1 MASEILGLFTS
12 PEQYRAQQQQQDE
25 QQALQYV
32 GMNPFARSEYGAYL
46 AGGQTGR
53 GLSSLFGME
62 DPQLKKIT
70 MRQQM
75 LTGAGGGPR
84 INLND
89 PGSMLRAANV
99 AQEQGD
105 PEFAQYLIGAANDL
119 AKNIADMRSKS
130 ATAAKTELSIA
141 QEEKLRDELSNLGPT
156 PTNEQVLAVVSKYG
170 SPEKI
175 MGVLQATQAAQ
186 ANREARREETQLKI
200 ESKKEDL
207 QAKIAADEKAR
218 QEKYDQDLKALEL
231 QLAGKKETQKLQQD
245 FIASQKAADREN
257 RKQAAELAK
266 ESKPLPSGIQ
276 KAEDAD
282 YDRATSAINL
292 ANEADKYVTN
302 IKSGNI
308 KFGIKDRLS
317 ITARSALGSNDP
329 DVIARNDFER
339 FKTTLINE
347 SLRLN
352 KGPQTEGDAQRAIK
366 ELQSA
371 ESPSDA
377 AKAIQKLRDLNAQT
391 AKDLENSIKRRRAN
405 SKLPMPE
412 IIFESPKFEPHV
424 FTNAD
429 YAALPKGTV
438 FIDPKGVRRKK
449 P

>member
-12 PEQYRAQQQQQDE
+12 PEQYRAMQDQQTQREAIQYAGLTPFQRADVSLYSGGK
-25 QQALQYV
+25 QLGQAV
-32 GMNPFARSEYGAYL
+32 GG
-46 AGGQTGR
+46 
-53 GLSSLFGME
+53 LFGME
-62 DPQLKKIT
+62 DPQLRKIS

-75 LTGAGGGPR
+75 LTGAGGNPR

-89 PGSMLRAANV
+89 PGSMLRAANL

-141 QEEKLRDELSNLGPT
+141 QEEKLREELGNLGPT

-175 MGVLQATQAAQ
+175 MGVLQATQTAQ
-186 ANREARREETQLKI
+186 ANREARKEETQLKI

-207 QAKIAADEKAR
+207 QAKIAADAQAR

-231 QLAGKKETQKLQQD
+231 RFADKKETQRLQQD

-257 RKQAAELAK
+257 RRAMAELAR

-282 YDRATSAINL
+282 YDAAQAAINL
-292 ANEADKYVTN
+292 ATDADKYLTS

-308 KFGIKDRLS
+308 KFGLKDRIS
-317 ITARSALGSNDP
+317 ITARSALGSGDP
-329 DVIARNDFER
+329 DVVARNDFER
-339 FKTTLINE
+339 FKTTLVNE

-352 KGPQTEGDAQRAIK
+352 KGTQTEGDAARAAK
-366 ELQSA
+366 ELQGA
-371 ESPSDA
+371 ESAADA
-377 AKAIQKLRDLNAQT
+377 GKAIQTLRDLNARR
-391 AKDLENSIKRRRAN
+391 AGDYKSAIERRRAN
-405 SKLPMPE
+405 AKLPMPE
-412 IIFESPKFEPHV
+412 MIFESPKFEPHV

-438 FIDPKGVRRKK
+438 FIDDKGVRRRK

>member
-12 PEQYRAQQQQQDE
+12 PEQYRAAQDQQTQN
-25 QQALQYV
+25 AAIQYAGMSPFQRADVSLYTGGRQLGNAV
-32 GMNPFARSEYGAYL
+32 G
-46 AGGQTGR
+46 
-53 GLSSLFGME
+53 SLFGME

-175 MGVLQATQAAQ
+175 MGVLQATQTAQ
-186 ANREARREETQLKI
+186 AGREARREETQLKI

-282 YDRATSAINL
+282 YDAAQAAINL
-292 ANEADKYVTN
+292 ATDADKYLTS

-308 KFGIKDRLS
+308 KFGVKDRMS

-329 DVIARNDFER
+329 DVVARNDFER
-339 FKTTLINE
+339 FKKTIINE

-352 KGPQTEGDAQRAIK
+352 KGTQTEGDATRAAK
-366 ELQSA
+366 ELEGA
-371 ESPSDA
+371 ESAADA
-377 AKAIQKLRDLNAQT
+377 GKAIQTLRDLNSRRAGDY
-391 AKDLENSIKRRRAN
+391 KSSIERRRKN

>member
-12 PEQYRAQQQQQDE
+12 PEQYQAMQGQQARGE
-25 QQALQYV
+25 ALQYASL
-32 GMNPFARSEYGAYL
+32 NPFQRADLGLYMGGRQLGQA
-46 AGGQTGR
+46 AG
-53 GLSSLFGME
+53 SLFGIQ
-62 DPQLKKIT
+62 DPQLQKIT

-75 LTGAGGGPR
+75 LTGAGGSPR

-89 PGSMLRAANV
+89 PNSMLRAANV

-119 AKNIADMRSKS
+119 AKNMAEMRSKS

-175 MGVLQATQAAQ
+175 MGVLQATQTAQ
-186 ANREARREETQLKI
+186 ANREARKEETQLKI
-200 ESKKEDL
+200 EQKKEDL
-207 QAKIAADEKAR
+207 QAKIVADEKAR
-218 QEKYDQDLKALEL
+218 QEKYDRDLALLRERMAS
-231 QLAGKKETQKLQQD
+231 QAEQAKLQRD
-245 FIASQKAADREN
+245 FLASQKEADREN
-257 RKQAAELAK
+257 RRLSAELAK
-266 ESKPLPSGIQ
+266 ESKPLPAGIQ

-282 YDRATSAINL
+282 YDAAQAAINL
-292 ANEADKYVTN
+292 ANDANKYLTS

-308 KFGIKDRLS
+308 KFGLKDRMS

-329 DVIARNDFER
+329 DVVARNDFER
-339 FKTTLINE
+339 FKTTLVNE

-352 KGPQTEGDAQRAIK
+352 KGTQTEGDAARAAK
-366 ELQSA
+366 ELQGA
-371 ESPSDA
+371 ESAADA
-377 AKAIQKLRDLNAQT
+377 GKAIQTLRDLNARR
-391 AKDLENSIKRRRAN
+391 AADYKSNIERRRAN
-405 SKLPMPE
+405 AKLPMPE
-412 IIFESPKFEPHV
+412 MIFESPKFEPHV

-438 FIDPKGVRRKK
+438 FIDPQGVRRKK

>member
-12 PEQYRAQQQQQDE
+12 PEQYRAMQDQQTQR
-25 QQALQYV
+25 QAIQYAGLTPFQRADVSLYSGGKQLGQAV
-32 GMNPFARSEYGAYL
+32 GG
-46 AGGQTGR
+46 
-53 GLSSLFGME
+53 LFGME
-62 DPQLKKIT
+62 DPQLRKIS

-75 LTGAGGGPR
+75 LTGANGGVGIDLR
-84 INLND
+84 D
-89 PGSMLRAANV
+89 PNSMLRAAEM
-99 AQEQGD
+99 AQQFD
-105 PEFAQYLIGAANDL
+105 PEFAQGLVIAANDL
-119 AKNIADMRSKS
+119 AKNMAEMRSKS

-141 QEEKLRDELSNLGPT
+141 QEEKLREELGNLGPT

-175 MGVLQATQAAQ
+175 MGVLQATQTAQ

-231 QLAGKKETQKLQQD
+231 RFADKKETQRLQQN
-245 FIASQKAADREN
+245 FIASQKEADREN
-257 RKQAAELAK
+257 RRAMAELAK
-266 ESKPLPSGIQ
+266 ESKPLPAGIQ

-282 YDRATSAINL
+282 YDAAQAAINL
-292 ANEADKYVTN
+292 ATDADKYLTS

-308 KFGIKDRLS
+308 KFGLKDRIS
-317 ITARSALGSNDP
+317 ITARSALGSGDP
-329 DVIARNDFER
+329 DVVARNDFER
-339 FKTTLINE
+339 FKTTLVNE

-352 KGPQTEGDAQRAIK
+352 KGTQTEGDAARAAK
-366 ELQSA
+366 ELQGA
-371 ESPSDA
+371 ESAADA
-377 AKAIQKLRDLNAQT
+377 GKAIQTLRDLNARR
-391 AKDLENSIKRRRAN
+391 AGDYKGNIERRRAN
-405 SKLPMPE
+405 AKLPMPE
-412 IIFESPKFEPHV
+412 MIFESPKFEPHV

-438 FIDPKGVRRKK
+438 FIDDKGVRRKK

>member
-12 PEQYRAQQQQQDE
+12 PEQYRAMQGQQTQNE
-25 QQALQYV
+25 ALQYASL
-32 GMNPFARSEYGAYL
+32 NPFQRADVSLYS
-46 AGGQTGR
+46 GGKQLGQAV
-53 GLSSLFGME
+53 GSLFGME
-62 DPQLKKIT
+62 DPQLRKIS

-75 LTGAGGGPR
+75 LTGAGGAPR

-119 AKNIADMRSKS
+119 AKNMAEMRAKS

-141 QEEKLRDELSNLGPT
+141 QEEKLREELGNLGPT

-175 MGVLQATQAAQ
+175 MGVLQATQTAQ
-186 ANREARREETQLKI
+186 ANREARKEEKQLMLDQRTQELADKAAQRERELEVAHARRLEELRQRGADAK
-200 ESKKEDL
+200 DL
-207 QAKIAADEKAR
+207 QAQRSADKRE
-218 QEKYDQDLKALEL
+218 LEA
-231 QLAGKKETQKLQQD
+231 QRLADKKEARDL
-245 FIASQKAADREN
+245 AAAN
-257 RKQAAELAK
+257 
-266 ESKPLPSGIQ
+266 KPLPSGIQ

-282 YDRATSAINL
+282 YDASTAAINL
-292 ANEADKYVTN
+292 ANDADKYLTS

-308 KFGIKDRLS
+308 KFGIKDKIS
-317 ITARSALGSNDP
+317 IAARSAMGSNDP
-329 DVIARNDFER
+329 DVVARNDFER
-339 FKTTLINE
+339 FKTTLVNE

-352 KGPQTEGDAQRAIK
+352 KGTQTEGDAARAAK
-366 ELQSA
+366 ELQGA
-371 ESPSDA
+371 ESAADA
-377 AKAIQKLRDLNAQT
+377 GKAIQTLRDLNARR
-391 AKDLENSIKRRRAN
+391 ANDLKNNIERRRAN
-405 SKLPMPE
+405 AKLPMPE
-412 IIFESPKFEPHV
+412 MIFESPKFEPHV

-438 FIDPKGVRRKK
+438 FIDDKGVRRRK

>member
-12 PEQYRAQQQQQDE
+12 PEQYRAMQDQQTQKEAIQYAGLTPFQRADVSLYTGGK
-25 QQALQYV
+25 QLGQAV
-32 GMNPFARSEYGAYL
+32 GG
-46 AGGQTGR
+46 
-53 GLSSLFGME
+53 LFGME
-62 DPQLKKIT
+62 DPQLRKIS

-75 LTGAGGGPR
+75 LTGAGGNPR

-89 PGSMLRAANV
+89 PGSMLRAANL

-119 AKNIADMRSKS
+119 AKNMADMRAKS

-141 QEEKLRDELSNLGPT
+141 QEEKLREELGNLGPT

-175 MGVLQATQAAQ
+175 MGVLQATQTAQ
-186 ANREARREETQLKI
+186 ANREARKEETTLKI

-207 QAKIAADEKAR
+207 QAKIAADAQAR
-218 QEKYDQDLKALEL
+218 QEAFDRQMALARENNASREY
-231 QLAGKKETQKLQQD
+231 QAKLQRD
-245 FIASQKAADREN
+245 FLASQKEADREN
-257 RKQAAELAK
+257 RRLAAELAQA
-266 ESKPLPSGIQ
+266 SKPLPSGIQ

-282 YDRATSAINL
+282 YDAAQAAINL
-292 ANEADKYVTN
+292 ATDADKYLTS

-308 KFGIKDRLS
+308 KFGLKDRIS
-317 ITARSALGSNDP
+317 ITARSALGSGDP
-329 DVIARNDFER
+329 DVVARNDFER
-339 FKTTLINE
+339 FKTTLVNE

-352 KGPQTEGDAQRAIK
+352 KGTQTEGDAARAAK
-366 ELQSA
+366 ELQGA
-371 ESPSDA
+371 ESAADA
-377 AKAIQKLRDLNAQT
+377 GKAIQTLRDLNARRAADYKNT
-391 AKDLENSIKRRRAN
+391 IERRRAN
-405 SKLPMPE
+405 AKLPMPE
-412 IIFESPKFEPHV
+412 MIFESPKFEPHV

-438 FIDPKGVRRKK
+438 FIDDKGVRRRK

>member
-12 PEQYRAQQQQQDE
+12 PEQYRAMQDQQTQRE
-25 QQALQYV
+25 AIQYA
-32 GMNPFARSEYGAYL
+32 GLNPFQRADVSLYT
-46 AGGQTGR
+46 GGKQLGQAI
-53 GLSSLFGME
+53 GGLFGLE
-62 DPQLKKIT
+62 DPQLRKIS

-75 LTGAGGGPR
+75 LTGAGGAPR

-89 PGSMLRAANV
+89 PGSMLRAANL

-119 AKNIADMRSKS
+119 AKNIADMRAKS

-141 QEEKLRDELSNLGPT
+141 QEEKLREELGNLGPT

-175 MGVLQATQAAQ
+175 MGVLQATQTAQ
-186 ANREARREETQLKI
+186 ANREARKEETQLKI

-207 QAKIAADEKAR
+207 QAKIAADAQAR
-218 QEKYDQDLKALEL
+218 QEAYDR
-231 QLAGKKETQKLQQD
+231 QLALARENNASRAEQAKLQRD
-245 FIASQKAADREN
+245 FIANENRQKAEDRKALADLT
-257 RKQAAELAK
+257 AAA
-266 ESKPLPSGIQ
+266 KPLPAGIQ

-282 YDRATSAINL
+282 YDSAQLAINL
-292 ANEADKYVTN
+292 ANDADKYLSN

-308 KFGIKDRLS
+308 KFGIKDKIS
-317 ITARSALGSNDP
+317 IAARSAMGSNDP
-329 DVIARNDFER
+329 DVVARNDFER

-352 KGPQTEGDAQRAIK
+352 KGPQTEGDAIRATN
-366 ELQSA
+366 ELRAA
-371 ESPSDA
+371 ESAADA
-377 AKAIQKLRDLNAQT
+377 GKAIQTLRDLNARR
-391 AKDLENSIKRRRAN
+391 AKDLEESIKRRRTN

-412 IIFESPKFEPHV
+412 MIFESPKFEPHV

-438 FIDPKGVRRKK
+438 FIDDKGVRRRK

>member
-1 MASEILGLFTS
+1 
-12 PEQYRAQQQQQDE
+12 
-25 QQALQYV
+25 
-32 GMNPFARSEYGAYL
+32 
-46 AGGQTGR
+46 
-53 GLSSLFGME
+53 
-62 DPQLKKIT
+62 
-70 MRQQM
+70 M
-75 LTGAGGGPR
+75 LTGAGGNPR

-89 PGSMLRAANV
+89 PASMLRAAEV
-99 AQEQGD
+99 AQQFD
-105 PEFAQYLIGAANDL
+105 PEFAQGLIVAANDL

-141 QEEKLRDELSNLGPT
+141 QEEKLREELGNLGPT

-175 MGVLQATQAAQ
+175 MGVLQATQTAQ
-186 ANREARREETQLKI
+186 ANREARKEETALKI

-207 QAKIAADEKAR
+207 QAKIAADAQAR
-218 QEKYDQDLKALEL
+218 QEAFDR
-231 QLAGKKETQKLQQD
+231 QLALARENNASRESMAKLQRD
-245 FIASQKAADREN
+245 FLASQKEADREN
-257 RKQAAELAK
+257 RRAMAELAK
-266 ESKPLPSGIQ
+266 ESKPLPAGIQ

-282 YDRATSAINL
+282 YDAAQAAINL
-292 ANEADKYVTN
+292 ATDADKYLTS

-308 KFGIKDRLS
+308 KFGLKDRMS

-339 FKTTLINE
+339 FKTTLVNE

-352 KGPQTEGDAQRAIK
+352 KGTQTEGDAARAAK

-371 ESPSDA
+371 ESAADA
-377 AKAIQKLRDLNAQT
+377 GKAIQTLRDLNARR
-391 AKDLENSIKRRRAN
+391 AADYKNSIERRRAN
-405 SKLPMPE
+405 AKLPMPE
-412 IIFESPKFEPHV
+412 MIFESPKFEPHV

-438 FIDPKGVRRKK
+438 FIDDKGVRRRK

>member
-1 MASEILGLFTS
+1 MQG
-12 PEQYRAQQQQQDE
+12 QQTQNE
-25 QQALQYV
+25 ALQYASL
-32 GMNPFARSEYGAYL
+32 NPFQRADVSLYS
-46 AGGQTGR
+46 GGKQLGQAV
-53 GLSSLFGME
+53 GSLFGME
-62 DPQLKKIT
+62 DPQLRKIS

-75 LTGAGGGPR
+75 LTGAGGAPR

-119 AKNIADMRSKS
+119 AKNMAEMRAKS

-141 QEEKLRDELSNLGPT
+141 QEEKLREELGNLGPT

-175 MGVLQATQAAQ
+175 MGVLQATQTAQ
-186 ANREARREETQLKI
+186 ANREARKEETTLKLDQRKQELI
-200 ESKKEDL
+200 DKAEND
-207 QAKIAADEKAR
+207 AKAR

-231 QLAGKKETQKLQQD
+231 RFADKRETQKLQQD

-257 RKQAAELAK
+257 RRAMTELAQA
-266 ESKPLPSGIQ
+266 SKPLPPGIQ

-282 YDRATSAINL
+282 YDASTAAINL
-292 ANEADKYVTN
+292 ANDADKYLTS

-308 KFGIKDRLS
+308 KFGIKDKIS
-317 ITARSALGSNDP
+317 IAARSAMGSNDP
-329 DVIARNDFER
+329 DVVARNDFER
-339 FKTTLINE
+339 FKTTLVNE

-352 KGPQTEGDAQRAIK
+352 KGTQTEGDAARAAK
-366 ELQSA
+366 ELQGA
-371 ESPSDA
+371 ESAADA
-377 AKAIQKLRDLNAQT
+377 GKAIQTLRDLNARR
-391 AKDLENSIKRRRAN
+391 ANDLKNNIERRRAN
-405 SKLPMPE
+405 AKLPMPE
-412 IIFESPKFEPHV
+412 MIFESPKFEPHV

-438 FIDPKGVRRKK
+438 FIDDKGVRRRK

>member
-25 QQALQYV
+25 QQALQYA
-32 GMNPFARSEYGAYL
+32 GMNPFARSEYSAYL
-46 AGGQTGR
+46 AGGQIGR

-62 DPQLKKIT
+62 DPQLRKIS

-75 LTGAGGGPR
+75 LTGAGGAPR

-89 PGSMLRAANV
+89 PNSMLRAANV

-141 QEEKLRDELSNLGPT
+141 QEEKLREELGSLGPT

-175 MGVLQATQAAQ
+175 MGVLQATQTAQ
-186 ANREARREETQLKI
+186 ANREARKEEKQLMLDQRTQELADKAAQRERELEVAHARRLEELKQRGADA
-200 ESKKEDL
+200 KDL
-207 QAKIAADEKAR
+207 QAQRSADKRE
-218 QEKYDQDLKALEL
+218 LEA
-231 QLAGKKETQKLQQD
+231 QRLADKKEARD
-245 FIASQKAADREN
+245 FAAAN
-257 RKQAAELAK
+257 
-266 ESKPLPSGIQ
+266 KPLPSGIQ

-282 YDRATSAINL
+282 YDAAQAAINL
-292 ANEADKYVTN
+292 AKDADKYLTS

-308 KFGIKDRLS
+308 KFGLKDRIS
-317 ITARSALGSNDP
+317 ITARSALGSGDP
-329 DVIARNDFER
+329 DVVARNDFER
-339 FKTTLINE
+339 FKTTLVNE

-352 KGPQTEGDAQRAIK
+352 KGTQTEGDAARAAK
-366 ELQSA
+366 ELQGA
-371 ESPSDA
+371 ESAADA
-377 AKAIQKLRDLNAQT
+377 GKAIQTLRDLNARR
-391 AKDLENSIKRRRAN
+391 AGDYKSAIERRRAN
-405 SKLPMPE
+405 AKLAMPE
-412 IIFESPKFEPHV
+412 MIFESPKFEPHV

-438 FIDPKGVRRKK
+438 FIDPQGVRRKK

>member
-12 PEQYRAQQQQQDE
+12 PEQYRAMQDQQTRN
-25 QQALQYV
+25 QALQYAEL
-32 GMNPFARSEYGAYL
+32 NPFQRADVSLYSG
-46 AGGQTGR
+46 GR
-53 GLSSLFGME
+53 GLVDAGARLFGVE
-62 DPQLKKIT
+62 DPQLRKIS

-75 LTGAGGGPR
+75 LTGAGGAPR

-89 PGSMLRAANV
+89 PNSMLRAANV

-119 AKNIADMRSKS
+119 AKNIAEMRSKS

-141 QEEKLRDELSNLGPT
+141 QEEKLREELGSLGPT

-175 MGVLQATQAAQ
+175 MGVLQATQTAQ
-186 ANREARREETQLKI
+186 ANREARKEETQLKI

-207 QAKIAADEKAR
+207 QAKIAAEEKAR
-218 QEKYDQDLKALEL
+218 QEKYDRDLALLRERMAS
-231 QLAGKKETQKLQQD
+231 QADQAKLQRD
-245 FIASQKAADREN
+245 FLASQKEADREN
-257 RKQAAELAK
+257 RRLTAELAK

-282 YDRATSAINL
+282 YDAAQAAINL
-292 ANEADKYVTN
+292 AKDADKYLTS

-308 KFGIKDRLS
+308 KFGLKDRIS
-317 ITARSALGSNDP
+317 ITARSALGSGDP
-329 DVIARNDFER
+329 DVVARNDFER
-339 FKTTLINE
+339 FKTTLVNE

-352 KGPQTEGDAQRAIK
+352 KGTQTEGDAARAAK
-366 ELQSA
+366 ELQGA
-371 ESPSDA
+371 ESAADA
-377 AKAIQKLRDLNAQT
+377 GKAIQTLRDLNARR
-391 AKDLENSIKRRRAN
+391 AGDYKSAIERRRAN
-405 SKLPMPE
+405 AKLAMPE
-412 IIFESPKFEPHV
+412 MIFESPKFEPHV

-438 FIDPKGVRRKK
+438 FIDPQGVRRKK

>member
-12 PEQYRAQQQQQDE
+12 PEQYRAMQDQQTQREAIQYAGLTPFQRADVSLYSGGK
-25 QQALQYV
+25 QLGQAV
-32 GMNPFARSEYGAYL
+32 GG
-46 AGGQTGR
+46 
-53 GLSSLFGME
+53 LFGME
-62 DPQLKKIT
+62 DPQLRKIS

-75 LTGAGGGPR
+75 LTGAGGNPR

-89 PGSMLRAANV
+89 PGSMLRAANL

-141 QEEKLRDELSNLGPT
+141 QEEKLREELGNLGPT

-175 MGVLQATQAAQ
+175 MGVLQATQTAQ
-186 ANREARREETQLKI
+186 ANREARKEETTLKI

-207 QAKIAADEKAR
+207 QVKIAADAQAR
-218 QEKYDQDLKALEL
+218 QEAFDRQMALARENNASREY
-231 QLAGKKETQKLQQD
+231 QAKLQRD
-245 FIASQKAADREN
+245 FLASQKEADREN
-257 RKQAAELAK
+257 RRLAAELAQA
-266 ESKPLPSGIQ
+266 SKPLPSGIQ

-282 YDRATSAINL
+282 YDAAQAAINL
-292 ANEADKYVTN
+292 ATDADKYLTS

-308 KFGIKDRLS
+308 KFGLKDRIS
-317 ITARSALGSNDP
+317 ITARSALGSGDP
-329 DVIARNDFER
+329 DVVARNDFER
-339 FKTTLINE
+339 FKTTLVNE

-352 KGPQTEGDAQRAIK
+352 KGTQTEGDAARAAK
-366 ELQSA
+366 ELQGA
-371 ESPSDA
+371 ESAADA
-377 AKAIQKLRDLNAQT
+377 GKAIQTLRDLNARRAADYKNT
-391 AKDLENSIKRRRAN
+391 IERRRAN
-405 SKLPMPE
+405 AKLPMPE
-412 IIFESPKFEPHV
+412 MIFESPKFEPHV

-438 FIDPKGVRRKK
+438 FIDDKGVRRRK

>member
-12 PEQYRAQQQQQDE
+12 PEQYRSMQDQQTQREAIQYAGLTPFQRADVSLYTGGK
-25 QQALQYV
+25 QLGQAV
-32 GMNPFARSEYGAYL
+32 G
-46 AGGQTGR
+46 
-53 GLSSLFGME
+53 SLFGME
-62 DPQLKKIT
+62 DPQLRKIS

-75 LTGAGGGPR
+75 LTGAGGAPR

-89 PGSMLRAANV
+89 PGSMLRAANI

-105 PEFAQYLIGAANDL
+105 PEFAQYLINASNDL
-119 AKNIADMRSKS
+119 AKNMAEMRSKS

-141 QEEKLRDELSNLGPT
+141 QEEKLREELGNLGPT

-175 MGVLQATQAAQ
+175 MGVLQATQTAQ

-207 QAKIAADEKAR
+207 QAKIAADAQAR

-231 QLAGKKETQKLQQD
+231 RFADKKET
-245 FIASQKAADREN
+245 
-257 RKQAAELAK
+257 
-266 ESKPLPSGIQ
+266 Q

-282 YDRATSAINL
+282 YDAAQAAINL
-292 ANEADKYVTN
+292 AKDADKYLTS

-308 KFGIKDRLS
+308 KFGLKDRIS
-317 ITARSALGSNDP
+317 ITARSALGSGDP
-329 DVIARNDFER
+329 DVVARNDFER
-339 FKTTLINE
+339 FKTTLVNE

-352 KGPQTEGDAQRAIK
+352 KGTQTEGDAARAAK
-366 ELQSA
+366 ELQGA
-371 ESPSDA
+371 ESAADA
-377 AKAIQKLRDLNAQT
+377 GKAIQTLRDLNARR
-391 AKDLENSIKRRRAN
+391 AGDYKSAIERRRAN
-405 SKLPMPE
+405 AKLAMPE
-412 IIFESPKFEPHV
+412 MIFESPKFEPHV

-438 FIDPKGVRRKK
+438 FIDDKGVRRKK

>member
-12 PEQYRAQQQQQDE
+12 PEQYRAAQD
-25 QQALQYV
+25 QQAQAAAIQY
-32 GMNPFARSEYGAYL
+32 A
-46 AGGQTGR
+46 
-53 GLSSLFGME
+53 GLSPFQRADVSLYTGGRQLGQAAGSLFGME

-75 LTGAGGGPR
+75 LTGAGGNPR

-89 PGSMLRAANV
+89 PASMLRAAEV
-99 AQEQGD
+99 AQQFD
-105 PEFAQYLIGAANDL
+105 PEFAQGLIVAANDL

-141 QEEKLRDELSNLGPT
+141 QEEKLREELGNLGPT

-175 MGVLQATQAAQ
+175 MGVLQATQTAQ
-186 ANREARREETQLKI
+186 ANREARKEETALKI

-207 QAKIAADEKAR
+207 QAKIAADAQAR
-218 QEKYDQDLKALEL
+218 QEAFDR
-231 QLAGKKETQKLQQD
+231 QLALARENNASRESMAKLQRD
-245 FIASQKAADREN
+245 FLASQKEADREN
-257 RKQAAELAK
+257 RRAMAELAK
-266 ESKPLPSGIQ
+266 ESKPLPAGIQ

-282 YDRATSAINL
+282 YDAAQAAINL
-292 ANEADKYVTN
+292 ATDADKYLTS

-308 KFGIKDRLS
+308 KFGLKDRMS

-339 FKTTLINE
+339 FKTTLVNE

-352 KGPQTEGDAQRAIK
+352 KGTQTEGDAARAAK

-371 ESPSDA
+371 ESAADA
-377 AKAIQKLRDLNAQT
+377 GKAIQTLRDLNARR
-391 AKDLENSIKRRRAN
+391 AADYKNSIERRRAN
-405 SKLPMPE
+405 AKLPMPE
-412 IIFESPKFEPHV
+412 MIFESPKFEPHV

-438 FIDPKGVRRKK
+438 FIDDKGVRRRK

>member
-12 PEQYRAQQQQQDE
+12 PEQYQAQQNQQIQN
-25 QQALQYV
+25 QAIQYAGMSPFQRADVSLYTGGRQLGQAV
-32 GMNPFARSEYGAYL
+32 G
-46 AGGQTGR
+46 
-53 GLSSLFGME
+53 SLFGME

-75 LTGAGGGPR
+75 LTGAGGAPR

-89 PGSMLRAANV
+89 PGSMLRAANI

-105 PEFAQYLIGAANDL
+105 PEFAQYLINAGNDL
-119 AKNIADMRSKS
+119 AKNMAEMRSKS
-130 ATAAKTELSIA
+130 ATAAKTELGIA

-175 MGVLQATQAAQ
+175 MGVLQATQTAQ
-186 ANREARREETQLKI
+186 ATREARKEETTAKI

-207 QAKIAADEKAR
+207 QTKIAADAQAR
-218 QEKYDQDLKALEL
+218 QEAYDRQLALARENNASRADQAKLQREFVANENRQKAEDRKALAD
-231 QLAGKKETQKLQQD
+231 LA
-245 FIASQKAADREN
+245 AA
-257 RKQAAELAK
+257 
-266 ESKPLPSGIQ
+266 SKPLPAGIQ

-282 YDRATSAINL
+282 YDAAQSAINL
-292 ANEADKYVTN
+292 AKDADKYLTS

-308 KFGIKDRLS
+308 KFGLKDRIS

-329 DVIARNDFER
+329 DVVARNDFER
-339 FKTTLINE
+339 FKTTIVNE

-352 KGPQTEGDAQRAIK
+352 KGTQTEGDAIRAAK
-366 ELQSA
+366 ELQGA
-371 ESPSDA
+371 ESAADA
-377 AKAIQKLRDLNAQT
+377 GKAIQTLRDLNARR
-391 AKDLENSIKRRRAN
+391 AGDYKSSIERRRAN

-412 IIFESPKFEPHV
+412 MIFESPKFEPHV

-429 YAALPKGTV
+429 YAALPKGAV
-438 FIDPKGVRRKK
+438 FIDDKGVRRKK

>member
-62 DPQLKKIT
+62 DPQLRKIS

-75 LTGAGGGPR
+75 LTGAGGAPR

-89 PGSMLRAANV
+89 PGSMLRAANL

-119 AKNIADMRSKS
+119 AKNIADMRAKS

-141 QEEKLRDELSNLGPT
+141 QEEKLREELGNLGPT

-175 MGVLQATQAAQ
+175 MGVLQATQTAQ
-186 ANREARREETQLKI
+186 ANREARKEETQLKI

-207 QAKIAADEKAR
+207 QAKIAADAQAR
-218 QEKYDQDLKALEL
+218 QEAYDRQVALARENNASREN
-231 QLAGKKETQKLQQD
+231 LAKLQRD
-245 FIASQKAADREN
+245 FLASQKEADREN
-257 RKQAAELAK
+257 RRAVAELAR
-266 ESKPLPSGIQ
+266 ESKSLPSGIQ

-282 YDRATSAINL
+282 YDAAQAAINL
-292 ANEADKYVTN
+292 ASDADKYLSN

-308 KFGIKDRLS
+308 KFGIKDKIS
-317 ITARSALGSNDP
+317 IAARSAMGSNDP
-329 DVIARNDFER
+329 DVVARNDFER

-352 KGPQTEGDAQRAIK
+352 KGPQTEGDAIRATN
-366 ELQSA
+366 ELKAA
-371 ESPSDA
+371 ESAADA
-377 AKAIQKLRDLNAQT
+377 GKAIQTLRDLNARR
-391 AKDLENSIKRRRAN
+391 AGDYKSAIERRRAN
-405 SKLPMPE
+405 AKLPMPE
-412 IIFESPKFEPHV
+412 MIFESPKFEPHV

-438 FIDPKGVRRKK
+438 FIDDKGVRRRK

>member
-12 PEQYRAQQQQQDE
+12 PEQYRAMQGQQTQNE
-25 QQALQYV
+25 ALQYASL
-32 GMNPFARSEYGAYL
+32 NPFQRADVSLYS
-46 AGGQTGR
+46 GGKQLGQAV
-53 GLSSLFGME
+53 GSLFGME
-62 DPQLKKIT
+62 DPQLRKIS

-75 LTGAGGGPR
+75 LTGAGGAPR

-119 AKNIADMRSKS
+119 AKNMAEMRAKS

-141 QEEKLRDELSNLGPT
+141 QEEKLREELGNLGPT

-175 MGVLQATQAAQ
+175 MGVLQATQTAQ
-186 ANREARREETQLKI
+186 ANREARKEETTLKLDQRKQELI
-200 ESKKEDL
+200 DKAEND
-207 QAKIAADEKAR
+207 AKAR

-231 QLAGKKETQKLQQD
+231 RFADKRETQKLQQD

-257 RKQAAELAK
+257 RRAMTELAQA
-266 ESKPLPSGIQ
+266 SKPLPPGIQ

-282 YDRATSAINL
+282 YDASTAAINL
-292 ANEADKYVTN
+292 ANDADKYLTS

-308 KFGIKDRLS
+308 KFGIKDKIS
-317 ITARSALGSNDP
+317 IAARSAMGSNDP
-329 DVIARNDFER
+329 DVVARNDFER
-339 FKTTLINE
+339 FKTTLVNE

-352 KGPQTEGDAQRAIK
+352 KGTQTEGDAARAAK
-366 ELQSA
+366 ELQGA
-371 ESPSDA
+371 ESAADA
-377 AKAIQKLRDLNAQT
+377 GKAIQTLRDLNARR
-391 AKDLENSIKRRRAN
+391 ANDLKNNIERRRAN
-405 SKLPMPE
+405 AKLPMPE
-412 IIFESPKFEPHV
+412 MIFESPKFEPHV

-438 FIDPKGVRRKK
+438 FIDDKGVRRRK

>member
-12 PEQYRAQQQQQDE
+12 PEQYRAMQGQQTQNE
-25 QQALQYV
+25 ALQYASL
-32 GMNPFARSEYGAYL
+32 NPFQRADVSLYS
-46 AGGQTGR
+46 GGKQLGQAV
-53 GLSSLFGME
+53 GSLFGME
-62 DPQLKKIT
+62 DPQLRKIS

-75 LTGAGGGPR
+75 LTGAGGAPR

-119 AKNIADMRSKS
+119 AKNMADMRSKS

-141 QEEKLRDELSNLGPT
+141 QEEKLREELGNLGPT

-175 MGVLQATQAAQ
+175 MGVLQATQTAQ
-186 ANREARREETQLKI
+186 ANREARKEETTLKLDQRKQELI
-200 ESKKEDL
+200 DKAEND
-207 QAKIAADEKAR
+207 AKAR

-231 QLAGKKETQKLQQD
+231 RFADKRETQKLQQD

-257 RKQAAELAK
+257 RRAMTELAQA
-266 ESKPLPSGIQ
+266 SKPLPPGIQ

-282 YDRATSAINL
+282 YDASTAAINL
-292 ANEADKYVTN
+292 ANDADKYLTS

-308 KFGIKDRLS
+308 KFGIKDKIS
-317 ITARSALGSNDP
+317 IAARSAMGSNDP
-329 DVIARNDFER
+329 DVVARNDFER
-339 FKTTLINE
+339 FKTTLVNE

-352 KGPQTEGDAQRAIK
+352 KGTQTEGDAARAAK
-366 ELQSA
+366 ELQGA
-371 ESPSDA
+371 ESAADA
-377 AKAIQKLRDLNAQT
+377 GKAIQTLRDLNARR
-391 AKDLENSIKRRRAN
+391 ANDLKNNIERRRAN
-405 SKLPMPE
+405 AKLPMPE
-412 IIFESPKFEPHV
+412 MIFESPKFEPHV

-438 FIDPKGVRRKK
+438 FIDDKGVRRRK

>member
-12 PEQYRAQQQQQDE
+12 PEQYRSMQDQQTQKEAIQYAGLTPFQRADVSLYTGGK
-25 QQALQYV
+25 QLGQAV
-32 GMNPFARSEYGAYL
+32 GG
-46 AGGQTGR
+46 
-53 GLSSLFGME
+53 LFGME
-62 DPQLKKIT
+62 DPQLRKIS

-75 LTGAGGGPR
+75 LTGAGGNPR

-89 PGSMLRAANV
+89 PGSMLRAANL

-141 QEEKLRDELSNLGPT
+141 QEEKLREELGNLGPT

-175 MGVLQATQAAQ
+175 MGVLQATQTAQ
-186 ANREARREETQLKI
+186 ANREARKEETQLKI

-207 QAKIAADEKAR
+207 QAKIAADAQAR
-218 QEKYDQDLKALEL
+218 QEAFDRQMALARENNASREY
-231 QLAGKKETQKLQQD
+231 QAKLQRD
-245 FIASQKAADREN
+245 FLASQKEADREN
-257 RKQAAELAK
+257 RRAVAELAK
-266 ESKPLPSGIQ
+266 ESKPLPAGIQ

-282 YDRATSAINL
+282 YDSAQLAINL
-292 ANEADKYVTN
+292 ASDADKYLSN

-308 KFGIKDRLS
+308 KFGIKDKIS
-317 ITARSALGSNDP
+317 IAARSAMGSNDP
-329 DVIARNDFER
+329 DVVARNDFER

-352 KGPQTEGDAQRAIK
+352 KGPQTEGDAIRATN
-366 ELQSA
+366 ELKAA
-371 ESPSDA
+371 ESAADA
-377 AKAIQKLRDLNAQT
+377 GKAIQTLRDLNARR
-391 AKDLENSIKRRRAN
+391 AKNLEESIKRRRAN
-405 SKLPMPE
+405 AKLAMPE
-412 IIFESPKFEPHV
+412 MIFESPKFEPHV

-438 FIDPKGVRRKK
+438 FIDDKGVRRKK

>member
-12 PEQYRAQQQQQDE
+12 PEQYRAMQDQQTQREAIQYAGLTPFQRADVSLYTGGK
-25 QQALQYV
+25 QLGQAV
-32 GMNPFARSEYGAYL
+32 GG
-46 AGGQTGR
+46 
-53 GLSSLFGME
+53 LFGME
-62 DPQLKKIT
+62 DPQLRKIT

-75 LTGAGGGPR
+75 LTGAGGAPR

-89 PGSMLRAANV
+89 PGSMLRAANL

-119 AKNIADMRSKS
+119 AKNIADMRAKS

-141 QEEKLRDELSNLGPT
+141 QEEKLREELGNLGPT

-175 MGVLQATQAAQ
+175 MGVLQATQTAQ
-186 ANREARREETQLKI
+186 ANREARKEETQLKI

-207 QAKIAADEKAR
+207 QAKIAADAQAR
-218 QEKYDQDLKALEL
+218 QEAYDR
-231 QLAGKKETQKLQQD
+231 QLALARENNASRAEQAKLQRD
-245 FIASQKAADREN
+245 FIANENRQKAEDRKALADLT
-257 RKQAAELAK
+257 AAA
-266 ESKPLPSGIQ
+266 KPLPAGIQ

-282 YDRATSAINL
+282 YDSAQLAINL
-292 ANEADKYVTN
+292 ANDADKYLSN

-308 KFGIKDRLS
+308 KFGIKDKIS
-317 ITARSALGSNDP
+317 IAARSAMGSNDP
-329 DVIARNDFER
+329 DVVARNDFER

-352 KGPQTEGDAQRAIK
+352 KGPQTEGDAIRATN
-366 ELQSA
+366 ELRAA
-371 ESPSDA
+371 ESAADA
-377 AKAIQKLRDLNAQT
+377 GKAIQTLRDLNARR
-391 AKDLENSIKRRRAN
+391 AKDLEESIKRRRTN

-412 IIFESPKFEPHV
+412 MIFESPKFEPHV

-438 FIDPKGVRRKK
+438 FIDDKGVRRRK